1 MKEVSEGKIIDEFVR
16 LRSNM
21 YSMKNLDGKE
31 SNTAK
36 GLNIA
41 TEFNEFLKQLYLTKK
56 QSDTK

>member
-1 MKEVSEGKIIDEFVR
+1 MKEVSEGKIMDEFVR

-56 QSDTK
+56 